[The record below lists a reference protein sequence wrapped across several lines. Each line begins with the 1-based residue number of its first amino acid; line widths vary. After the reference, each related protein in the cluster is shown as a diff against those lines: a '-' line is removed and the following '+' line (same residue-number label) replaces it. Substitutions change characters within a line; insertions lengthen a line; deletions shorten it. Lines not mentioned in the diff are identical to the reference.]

1 LKNAIRNAAQNPML
15 AAAILVFA
23 CAIVIGCAAS
33 GSKTRAFWVEKDG
46 GTPTAEAVAQARADC
61 DRHATQVTTG
71 RSRRHLNVEWASAM
85 RRCMDERGY
94 VLITQPK
101 E

>member
-1 LKNAIRNAAQNPML
+1 LKNAIRNAAQIPML
-15 AAAILVFA
+15 TGAILVFA

-46 GTPTAEAVAQARADC
+46 GAPKPEAVAQARADC

-71 RSRRHLNVEWASAM
+71 RSRRHMNVEWASAM
-85 RRCMDERGY
+85 RRCMDERGF
-94 VLITQPK
+94 VLITQPN